1 MVWWRERVGMVTNRL
16 FVKVTTAAKV
26 LAMACSQFFAVSALA
41 TPARLECT
49 MTSAGA
55 DGKDTMHTIFI
66 VFDAE
71 LNTLVLY
78 QGAQRREF
86 ADVMIST
93 VSINGATDDVSIGI
107 DRSSSSIVVQTYSQ
121 DHVSGEFGGC
131 RPAAMPK
138 P

>member
-1 MVWWRERVGMVTNRL
+1 MIINRL
-16 FVKVTTAAKV
+16 FMKVTTAAKALV
-26 LAMACSQFFAVSALA
+26 MACSQFFVVTAFA

-55 DGKDTMHTIFI
+55 DGKDTTHTIFI

-78 QGAQRREF
+78 QGTQRREF
-86 ADVMIST
+86 ADVTIST
-93 VSINGATDDVSIGI
+93 VSINGAIDDVSIGI

-121 DHVSGEFGGC
+121 DHVSGEFGVC